1 MSAARAASIR
11 VSDFSCPTGAL
22 GISPLAWEDACV
34 VMRNED
40 AAIVIAAMLQRS
52 EMIVS
57 AGGYLRN
64 LTERA

>member
-1 MSAARAASIR
+1 
-11 VSDFSCPTGAL
+11 VSNFPCPTGTL
-22 GISPLAWEDACV
+22 GISPSAWEDACA
-34 VMRNED
+34 VMRDED
-40 AAIVIAAMLQRS
+40 VAIVIAAMLQRS